1 MPERSDISVR
11 GLAIGA
17 AIVLGGIAGSL
28 AVAAFITAR
37 VPAPATGPSRGE
49 PVKTEGA
56 TLQTAPPQDFAAF
69 AREKQARLASYGT
82 VDAEHAHIPIEEAM
96 RILAQRARP

>member
-17 AIVLGGIAGSL
+17 AIVFGGIAASL

-37 VPAPATGPSRGE
+37 VPAPATGPSRGK
-49 PVKTEGA
+49 PVKTECA